1 MLVFIAW
8 FVWIAIWGVI
18 GYASFSTIISR
29 IKMKRD
35 TDSMV
40 EYWAKKRQLEQE
52 MQVNLYKALNYN
64 SVKEDVKP
72 YGKES

>member
-1 MLVFIAW
+1 MLVVIAW
-8 FVWIAIWGVI
+8 FVWITIWGVI
-18 GYASFSTIISR
+18 GWTSFMSIRER

-40 EYWAKKRQLEQE
+40 KYWTHKRQMEQS
-52 MQVNLYKALNYN
+52 MQAGIYKVLNID
-64 SVKEDVKP
+64 SIGEEVKP

>member
-18 GYASFSTIISR
+18 GYASFSTIMSR

-52 MQVNLYKALNYN
+52 MH
-64 SVKEDVKP
+64 P
-72 YGKES
+72 